1 MPERTNYDSLRDF
14 IAHLEFAGE
23 LVRIKEKVSPFLE
36 ITEIADRVSKSPHG
50 GKALLFEN
58 VEGSSMPVLINAFGS
73 KKRMAMALG
82 TGDLESIAADIEK
95 LVHIKPPDSFSDK
108 LAMLP
113 QLLRFTKFPPAMVS
127 ARQAPCQDVVLT
139 GADIDLR
146 LMPILH
152 CWPEDGGRFITMP
165 AVFTKSPDGARNV
178 GMYRLQMFNRMT
190 TGMHWHIH
198 KDGASNFHEHARAGR
213 KRMEVAVAIG
223 ADPAVVFAATAPLPH
238 GVDEMLLAGF
248 IREKPVKLVKCHTVD
263 LEVPAEAEIVLEGYV
278 DIKER
283 RVEGPFGDHTGYYS
297 LADEYPVFHVTA
309 MTHRKAPIYLTTI
322 VGKPPMEDCYMGK
335 ATERIFLPLLKT
347 INPEV
352 VDYSLP
358 WEGVFH
364 NCVIV
369 AMKKRY
375 PMQARRLMS
384 ALWGAGQM
392 SFAKMILVVDEK
404 MNVQDHKAMARVM
417 LDNLSIPDG
426 LIHSEGVLDALDHS
440 APLPL
445 CGAKLGI
452 DATSPM
458 EGEPKSLSTAQTPAK
473 ADFDQA
479 LIWLAG
485 AEEVGSFSVPFMDV
499 KNPLLILSVKKRE
512 AGDAFRIA
520 RKVAEVDKKG
530 GFRIILAVDEHVD
543 AADYSTALWKFFNN
557 CDPKR
562 DIQHSDGRL
571 FIDATAKL
579 PEEGHG
585 REWPKE
591 LVMDS
596 GTKARVDEIWPRLGL
611 EE

>member
-1 MPERTNYDSLRDF
+1 MADRTNYDSLRDF
-14 IAHLEFAGE
+14 IAHLEFSGE
-23 LVRIKEKVSPFLE
+23 LARIKEKVSPILE
-36 ITEIADRVSKSPHG
+36 ITEIADRVSKSPGG

-58 VEGSSMPVLINAFGS
+58 VEGSSMPALINAFGS
-73 KKRMAMALG
+73 QKRMAMALG
-82 TGDLESIAADIEK
+82 TGDIESIAADIDA
-95 LVHIKPPDSFSDK
+95 LIHMKPPETASDK

-113 QLLRFTKFPPAMVS
+113 QLFRFTKFPPVMVS
-127 ARQAPCQDVVLT
+127 ASRAPCQDVVLT

-178 GMYRLQMFNRMT
+178 GMYRMQMYNRMT

-213 KRMEVAVAIG
+213 ERMEVAVAIG

-248 IREKPVKLVKCHTVD
+248 IRERPVKLVKCRTVD

-278 DIKER
+278 DVAER

-352 VDYSLP
+352 VDYDLP

-369 AMKKRY
+369 SMKKRY

-392 SFAKMILVVDEK
+392 SFAKMILVVDE
-404 MNVQDHKAMARVM
+404 NVNIHDYKTVARLM
-417 LDNLSIPDG
+417 LNNLSIPDA
-426 LIHSEGVLDALDHS
+426 LVHSEGVLDALDHS

-452 DATSPM
+452 DATSRI
-458 EGEPKSLSTAQTPAK
+458 EGEPEVPSPAAAPTK
-473 ADFDQA
+473 ADFDSG

-485 AEEVGSFSVPFMDV
+485 AEEVSSFSLPLMDV
-499 KNPLLILSVKKRE
+499 KNPLLIISVKKRE
-512 AGDAFRIA
+512 AGDALKIA
-520 RKVAEVDKKG
+520 RQAAEADKG
-530 GFRIILAVDEHVD
+530 RAFRIILALDEEMD
-543 AADYSTALWKFFNN
+543 AADHSAALWKFFNN

-562 DIQHSDGRL
+562 DIVQSDGRL

-579 PEEGHG
+579 PDEGHG
-585 REWPKE
+585 REWPNE
-591 LVMDS
+591 IVMDRS
-596 GTKARVDEIWPRLGL
+596 TVERVDELWPKLGL
-611 EE
+611 GD